1 MAGDIIC
8 HLALSFAGITYDSTH
23 THAHTHKH
31 SYTERERETL
41 HTPSSFYSYRELCQK
56 SVSIL
61 TKFHYARAV
70 TGELLQTPICP
81 LDSSARDEAV
91 AEAETRKAIM

>member
-1 MAGDIIC
+1 M
-8 HLALSFAGITYDSTH
+8 
-23 THAHTHKH
+23 
-31 SYTERERETL
+31 
-41 HTPSSFYSYRELCQK
+41 PSSFYSYRELCQK

-81 LDSSARDEAV
+81 LDSSAREEGEEEAEAV

>member
-1 MAGDIIC
+1 M
-8 HLALSFAGITYDSTH
+8 
-23 THAHTHKH
+23 
-31 SYTERERETL
+31 
-41 HTPSSFYSYRELCQK
+41 PSSFYSYRELCQK
-56 SVSIL
+56 SASIL

-81 LDSSARDEAV
+81 LDASAREEAEVVAEAV